1 MPDQLKGV
9 LFDFDDTLVDWSGV
23 NIGWREIET
32 ARLASVINYVRSQL
46 PGCEINVE
54 EMLENYWER
63 TRAAWTNAR
72 VNLRAPIMPDLLL
85 ATLKELDIRTGDL
98 DSFEVLRAYD
108 WQAIPG
114 TEVFADV
121 PPVLELLQ
129 EHDIKLG
136 IVTNASQ
143 PMWMRDAELRAFGI
157 IDYFSDCR
165 LSAAD
170 VGYLKPHGRIFKS
183 ALEKMGTRAE
193 ETVFVGDNPVA
204 DIGGAQAAGMLAV
217 RRFDPNQLD
226 DGHLANAHPAIH
238 SLIQLPAILDRWYPG
253 WRKNGK

>member
-46 PGCEINVE
+46 PACEINVE

-114 TEVFADV
+114 TEVFPDV

-157 IDYFSDCR
+157 IRLFFRLPPFRRGCR
-165 LSAAD
+165 LS
-170 VGYLKPHGRIFKS
+170 
-183 ALEKMGTRAE
+183 
-193 ETVFVGDNPVA
+193 
-204 DIGGAQAAGMLAV
+204 QAARAHLQKRPGKDGDSG
-217 RRFDPNQLD
+217 RRDSLSSETIPSRIS
-226 DGHLANAHPAIH
+226 AAHRRPAC
-238 SLIQLPAILDRWYPG
+238 
-253 WRKNGK
+253 